1 MNSAQ
6 RLERIF
12 RTLRDRAPAGQPN
25 QAPTGFDTWA
35 AAFDRIGLSGHEL
48 EDAAQESAMAVR
60 EELGHL
66 AHQLADASVPELL
79 YVHHIANLREVTASR
94 FFTVEWRQL
103 AGNVREENLT
113 MLQWAGLY
121 LGGTLSEEV
130 DEEIARLASEV
141 DKLLAEVQS
150 ASLPPSLRSFLL
162 RNLRSVKNSL
172 WRYKA
177 SGLGPLRDAL
187 QTVRG
192 TGEQQRQEIR
202 EAAQNLAEPERSVLK
217 RVTETFN
224 TAVNVCDKATK
235 LDKGYT
241 LASGAVKA
249 LIDMLS

>member
-6 RLERIF
+6 RLEQIF
-12 RTLRDRAPAGQPN
+12 LAIRHRAPSGQPN
-25 QAPTGFDTWA
+25 QVPTGIDVWPSV
-35 AAFDRIGLSGHEL
+35 FDRTGLSGHEL
-48 EDAAQESAMAVR
+48 EDAAQECSMAVR

-66 AHQLADASVPELL
+66 AHQLADASVPEPL
-79 YVHHIANLREVTASR
+79 YAHHIANLRDITASR
-94 FFTVEWRQL
+94 FFPVEWRQL
-103 AGNVREENLT
+103 AGNVKEENLT

-130 DEEIARLASEV
+130 DKEVARLTSEV
-141 DKLLAEVQS
+141 DKLLTEMQS
-150 ASLPPSLRSFLL
+150 TNLPPSLRSFLL

-177 SGLGPLRDAL
+177 SGLGPLRDTL

-192 TGEQQRQEIR
+192 TGDQQRQEIR
-202 EAAQNLAEPERSVLK
+202 DAAENLSEPERSIWK
-217 RVTETFN
+217 RAADTFN
-224 TAVNVCDKATK
+224 TAVTVCDKATK

-249 LIDMLS
+249 LLDMWP

>member
-12 RTLRDRAPAGQPN
+12 RTLRDQTPSGQPN

-35 AAFDRIGLSGHEL
+35 AAFDRVGLSGHEL

-60 EELGHL
+60 EELGYL
-66 AHQLADASVPELL
+66 AHQLADANVPEPL
-79 YVHHIANLREVTASR
+79 YAHHIANLREVTASR
-94 FFTVEWRQL
+94 FFSVEWRQL
-103 AGNVREENLT
+103 ANNVREENLT

-121 LGGTLSEEV
+121 LGGALNEEV

-141 DKLLAEVQS
+141 DKLLAEVES
-150 ASLPPSLRSFLL
+150 TNLPPSLRSFLL

-202 EAAQNLAEPERSVLK
+202 EAAETLAEPERSVWK
-217 RVTETFN
+217 RAADTFN
-224 TAVNVCDKATK
+224 TAVSVCDKATK
-235 LDKGYT
+235 IDKGYT

-249 LIDMLS
+249 LLDMWP